1 MGKQFRFAIGSILK
15 DEVTGFEGVVMGR
28 TEYITG
34 CLQYALCPR
43 KMTKDG
49 KLPEWHWFDEDRLK
63 DTGKK
68 IALPGI
74 ARAEEEFRRTLLGR
88 NPKRARPQPE
98 PFTPEI
104 GGPQP
109 TPPARS

>member
-63 DTGKK
+63 NTGRKLR
-68 IALPGI
+68 LPGTPDVRI
-74 ARAEEEFRRTLLGR
+74 EIRTLGKVK
-88 NPKRARPQPE
+88 PSE
-98 PFTPEI
+98 PI